1 MLRLVLLRRTN
12 VYWVCS
18 TSVIRPL
25 KRGMAVV
32 GNPVVDKA
40 LTTVTGGR
48 IDSWLQKYEELVGL
62 REVKEAQQKV
72 IEVIIKVCLKSLST
86 SVVPY
91 QGPRAPVK
99 CGLRN
104 AENRAR
110 VKCGML
116 HAEYSAFYPLH
127 IFRSLRQSV
136 ILLDRQSVISIDMN
150 YN

>member
-12 VYWVCS
+12 VYWICS

-91 QGPRAPVK
+91 QGTGK
-99 CGLRN
+99 MRN

-127 IFRSLRQSV
+127 IFRIFRSLRQ
-136 ILLDRQSVISIDMN
+136 
-150 YN
+150 